1 MTMPT
6 IQFQLNGAAMAVE
19 ADPDQTLLEV
29 LRGRLGVTGPHFGCG
44 AGECGACHVMIGDRA
59 MASCDM
65 PMWSVADK
73 DVVTIEGLGTA
84 EQPHPLQR
92 AFISEQAM
100 QCGYCVAGILI
111 SAAALLKR
119 NPSPTEAEIRTALDR
134 NLCRCGSHNRMVRA
148 VLRAASEMAAT

>member
-1 MTMPT
+1 MPT

-65 PMWSVADK
+65 PMWSLAGK

-119 NPSPTEAEIRTALDR
+119 NPSPTEAEVRTALDR